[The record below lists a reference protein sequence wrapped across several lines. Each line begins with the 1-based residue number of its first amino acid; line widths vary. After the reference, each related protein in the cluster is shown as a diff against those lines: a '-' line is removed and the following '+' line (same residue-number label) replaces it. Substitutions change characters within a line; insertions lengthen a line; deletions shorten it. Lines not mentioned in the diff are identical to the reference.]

1 MRLAAVAALL
11 LPLAATAQA
20 DGAALFA
27 QHCAPCHQAD
37 GAGTVGL
44 APPLKGEHWARL
56 AADRGYLPMVLVH
69 GLSGPIK
76 LGGGTTFVGSM
87 PPFGPQ
93 LDDAALAAL
102 ATQVRRLQG
111 AAADAPYSAAEV
123 KAERDK
129 PGGPPQSRQRR
140 VQLLGG

>member
-1 MRLAAVAALL
+1 MRLALAIALAA
-11 LPLAATAQA
+11 PLAAVAQA

-27 QHCAPCHQAD
+27 QHCAACHQPD

-44 APPLKGEHWARL
+44 APSLKGEHWARL
-56 AADRGYLPMVLVH
+56 GAERGYLPMVMVH

-76 LGGGTTFVGSM
+76 LGGSTFVGSM
-87 PPFGPQ
+87 PAFGAQ
-93 LDDAALAAL
+93 LDDVAIAAL

-111 AAADAPYSAAEV
+111 ASAEAPYGPIEV

-129 PGGPPQSRQRR
+129 PGSPPQSRLRR
-140 VQLLGG
+140 VQILGG